1 MRQDVTPL
9 RFSNRGL
16 VAHTAVQFLDQSIQG
31 LCYICG
37 RGSCGTVWVKI
48 LNKIKKLPPQHA
60 GCCVLFAPLKCL
72 SELSYTFFRF
82 RCPGC
87 CLLLVSLKLL
97 SQLSDTGSASVAL
110 RSISESLDSS
120 SEHRLVAAAHDALC
134 RSLLCTTALFVC
146 CNCRLANHNRT
157 ASSFE
162 SAGGFCGA
170 EERAMV
176 YGGISSL
183 SLRAWRVIIGSI
195 RPELTTSVKGG
206 QA

>member
-60 GCCVLFAPLKCL
+60 GCCVFFAPSKCL

-97 SQLSDTGSASVAL
+97 SQLSDTGFRFGGPAFYLREPGLQLRASPRCGCARCLVSFFAL
-110 RSISESLDSS
+110 Y
-120 SEHRLVAAAHDALC
+120 HRLV
-134 RSLLCTTALFVC
+134 RLLQLPVGEPQS
-146 CNCRLANHNRT
+146 NGVVL
-157 ASSFE
+157 
-162 SAGGFCGA
+162 
-170 EERAMV
+170 
-176 YGGISSL
+176 
-183 SLRAWRVIIGSI
+183 
-195 RPELTTSVKGG
+195 
-206 QA
+206 